1 MVNAFSDKQRS
12 QNSPEKVMS
21 DTEVLVKKNSIGG
34 DSSKTGQK
42 SKTSIIRNRSTEKI
56 KIDNEFDKM
65 FNNYKGT
72 PELEKIK
79 IDMLDSSDEYDFT
92 VDDLN

>member
-1 MVNAFSDKQRS
+1 
-12 QNSPEKVMS
+12 
-21 DTEVLVKKNSIGG
+21 
-34 DSSKTGQK
+34 
-42 SKTSIIRNRSTEKI
+42 
-56 KIDNEFDKM
+56 M